1 MAVSTAW
8 RRCPQKV
15 RPGISKRQGGMSRRH
30 MDRTLA
36 VRFVL
41 SAAFVLAVT
50 VASAAES
57 ESGARLPR
65 FVSLRSDLVNMRV
78 GPGEN
83 YPIKWVLTRKEMPVE
98 IIREFEH
105 WRMIRDWQG
114 TEGWLHQR
122 MVWGKRGVVVKGD
135 IRALH
140 RQPDPASEVIARA
153 EPGVFARLVECR
165 GGWCRIEA
173 AEITGWLQRGE
184 VWGVYPDEVVQ

>member
-1 MAVSTAW
+1 
-8 RRCPQKV
+8 
-15 RPGISKRQGGMSRRH
+15 MSRRH

-36 VRFVL
+36 LRFVL
-41 SAAFVLAVT
+41 SVAFVLVVA

-57 ESGARLPR
+57 ETGAKLPR

-114 TEGWLHQR
+114 TEGWVHER
-122 MVWGKRGVVVKGD
+122 MVWGKRAVVVKGG

-140 RQPDPASEVIARA
+140 RQPDPASEVVARA

-165 GGWCRIEA
+165 GIWCRIEA
-173 AEITGWLQRGE
+173 AEITGWMQRGE